1 MVTRLIEYHVV
12 PGVRALSTQLVNGT
26 MVPTALGATKTLTIL
41 VENGS
46 VDVEAKDNTAKV
58 VKADLQTCN
67 GVIHAVDKV
76 RRRCS
81 GAQHFLTPAH
91 PGPAPIQAQGV
102 SLPRL
107 LGSQTP
113 AAPMAL
119 GS

>member
-46 VDVEAKDNTAKV
+46 VDVEAKGNTAKV

-76 RRRCS
+76 SLTAAVLRRAALSDPRPSRSCS
-81 GAQHFLTPAH
+81 HSSPRRKPSPPA
-91 PGPAPIQAQGV
+91 
-102 SLPRL
+102 R
-107 LGSQTP
+107 
-113 AAPMAL
+113 
-119 GS
+119 